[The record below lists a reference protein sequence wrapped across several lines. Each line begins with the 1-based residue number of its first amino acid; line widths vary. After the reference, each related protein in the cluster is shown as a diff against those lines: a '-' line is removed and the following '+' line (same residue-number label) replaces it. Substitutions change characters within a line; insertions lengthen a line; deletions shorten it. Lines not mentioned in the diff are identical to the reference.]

1 MKKFAV
7 SIILT
12 SLLSLSGVAALA
24 QEKNLKEH
32 FTFEND
38 VRINNTVVKKG
49 RYLVEF
55 NAQSGE
61 MSILDGEKV
70 LARAKATVKVN
81 DKKFRD
87 DALLTTNTPE
97 GSKVVGMR
105 LGGQR
110 EELTIG
116 EDVAGT
122 NQ

>member
-1 MKKFAV
+1 M
-7 SIILT
+7 
-12 SLLSLSGVAALA
+12 
-24 QEKNLKEH
+24 H
-32 FTFEND
+32 
-38 VRINNTVVKKG
+38 NNTVVKKG

-70 LARAKATVKVN
+70 VARAKATVKVN

-116 EDVAGT
+116 EDVAGD